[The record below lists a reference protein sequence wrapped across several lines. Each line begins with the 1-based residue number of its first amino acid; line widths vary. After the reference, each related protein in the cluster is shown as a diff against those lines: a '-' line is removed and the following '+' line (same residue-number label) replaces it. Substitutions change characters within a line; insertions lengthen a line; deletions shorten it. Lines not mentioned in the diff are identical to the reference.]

1 MLVLRSRSARSHVRL
16 VGTACAAALV
26 LATGAVVSSAWAAKD
41 DSEPAADSSYASL
54 PERTGQLK
62 SGSAS
67 VKAVDAALAGKLA
80 AARDLAQQSGDPL
93 ARKLVEWLYLKD
105 GWRNAGY
112 DRVMAFVRANPSWP
126 LSETMG
132 RQAETLLFL
141 EKGSVG
147 RTLAHF
153 SGRAPLTPEGRIAL
167 ARAELA
173 QGNSDK
179 ARALIV
185 DAWTNTGL
193 SSTGFDVIVSEFRS
207 FLSQRAIET
216 RLWKQVQ
223 AQEVRAALKTAKL
236 LSSGHMQAVEVAASL
251 LRDEKGSTAK
261 WRALPAEF
269 RNSQALRYAAARN
282 YRRGGYYDQAA
293 EILLAAPS
301 EHAKLYDPEAWW
313 IERRLVVRGTLDDK
327 GSWRTA
333 YKLAAG
339 HGYSAGEHFCEGEFL
354 AGWIALRKLKDAK
367 TALRHFSRIAEGA
380 PNRTEAS
387 RGHYWTGRAYSALGD
402 SGKASQAYKQAAAT
416 PTLYYGQLAR
426 EALGR
431 GGDPIPISTAKA
443 TDSGRAAVSR
453 DELMRAFKLLADAG
467 AERELGIFLRALA
480 ARFNTPAE
488 AAAVAS
494 IVSKEGGAF
503 MAVRFAKAAS
513 GQGVDIDD
521 WGYPARAIPDWK
533 GIGKPIERSAVYG
546 LIRQESEF
554 NSKAVSHAGARG
566 LMQLMPGTAK
576 LVTRQYKL
584 SYNERALTAD
594 PSYNVKLGAAHLAD
608 LVEAYDGSYILSFVA
623 YNAGPRRAREW
634 IAKYGDP
641 RSPGVDPIDWVESV
655 PFTETRKY
663 IQKVLQNVQVYRAR
677 LDPQTSMP
685 ISLDLARGSVR
696 RVSGEAAKS
705 DDRSCATEALS
716 LSALIN
722 AC

>member
-1 MLVLRSRSARSHVRL
+1 MAA
-16 VGTACAAALV
+16 ACATALV
-26 LATGAVVSSAWAAKD
+26 LTAGAFPSAWAAKD
-41 DSEPAADSSYASL
+41 DTEPAADSSYSSL

-62 SGSAS
+62 SGSAA
-67 VKAVDAALAGKLA
+67 VKAVDTALSGKLSD
-80 AARDLAQQSGDPL
+80 ARDLAQRSGDPL
-93 ARKLVEWLYLKD
+93 AQKLVEWLYLKD

-112 DRVMAFVRANPSWP
+112 DRLMAFVRANPSWP
-126 LSETMG
+126 LSETMA
-132 RQAETLLFL
+132 RQAETLLFM
-141 EKGSVG
+141 EKGPVG
-147 RTLAHF
+147 RTLAHL
-153 SGRAPLTPEGRIAL
+153 SGRKPASPEGRIAL

-173 QGNSDK
+173 QGNTDR
-179 ARALIV
+179 ARALV
-185 DAWTNTGL
+185 ADAWTDTTL
-193 SSTGFDVIVSEFRS
+193 SSTAYDVILSEFRP
-207 FLSQRAIET
+207 FLSQRLIET
-216 RLWKQVQ
+216 RLWRQVL
-223 AQEVRAALKTAKL
+223 AQEVRSAAKTAKL
-236 LSSGHMQAVEVAASL
+236 LSAGHVKAVEVAASL
-251 LRDEKGSTAK
+251 LRDEKGATAK
-261 WRALPAEF
+261 WKALPAEF
-269 RNSQALRYAAARN
+269 RNAQALRYAAARN
-282 YRRGGYYDQAA
+282 YRRGGQYDAAA
-293 EILLAAPS
+293 EILLATTPDQ
-301 EHAKLYDPEAWW
+301 AKLYDPEPWW

-327 GSWRTA
+327 GAWRTA

-354 AGWIALRKLKDAK
+354 AGWIALRKLKDPK
-367 TALRHFSRIAEGA
+367 TALRHFSRIASGA

-402 SGKASQAYKQAAAT
+402 SGNAAAAYKQAAAT

-431 GGDPIPISTAKA
+431 GNAPIPISTAKA
-443 TDSGRAAVSR
+443 TDGARAAVAR
-453 DELMRAFKLLADAG
+453 DELMRAFKLLSDAG
-467 AERELGIFLRALA
+467 AERELAIFLRALA

-488 AAAVAS
+488 ASAVAS
-494 IVSKEGGAF
+494 IVSKEGGPF
-503 MAVRFAKAAS
+503 VAVRFAKTAS
-513 GQGVDIDD
+513 GQGIDIDD

-533 GIGKPIERSAVYG
+533 RIGKPIERAAVYG

-584 SYNERALTAD
+584 DYNERALTAD
-594 PSYNVKLGAAHLAD
+594 PAYNVRLGAAHLAD
-608 LVEAYDGSYILSFVA
+608 LVDSYDGSYILSFVA

-677 LDPQTSMP
+677 LDPDSSMP

-696 RVSGEAAKS
+696 RVSNETAKN
-705 DDRSCATEALS
+705 DGRSCSGEALS